1 VESKE
6 GTDFNTAKGQAD
18 DVEGT
23 VDTWRTELQVCVCVC
38 VCVCVR
44 ACGGH
49 VKRVLY
55 YLWT

>member
-1 VESKE
+1 MESKE

-38 VCVCVR
+38 VCVR
-44 ACGGH
+44 WTRE
-49 VKRVLY
+49 KSPVLPVDMK
-55 YLWT
+55 